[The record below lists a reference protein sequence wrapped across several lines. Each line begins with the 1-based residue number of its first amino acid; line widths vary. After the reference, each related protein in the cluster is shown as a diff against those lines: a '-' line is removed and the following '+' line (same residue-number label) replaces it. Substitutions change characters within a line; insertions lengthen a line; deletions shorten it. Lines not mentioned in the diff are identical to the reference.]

1 MSGLRAPV
9 IVGVA
14 GGVGT
19 STLASALHAVDGG
32 RVGAGSRPDVLVC
45 RADSLHLAE
54 RGVAQVLVVVADRAP
69 RLDRVG
75 AGTTVV
81 VVPDVAAWHG
91 LDAPEVAGLL
101 ALAPAHRPARL
112 AAYIAA
118 LLDVA
123 AALVRSGVLAH
134 PAAPAR
140 PVPLVLPAPA
150 RPPAV
155 PLPAAP
161 LPAVPLPVVPL
172 PVVPLPVVPLPV
184 VSLPSRPA
192 APALVVIAGG
202 RPVAPPVPVVDRAL
216 WRGLRAVQRTPAEPA
231 APAAGSEPDDDALEP
246 TRAG

>member
-9 IVGVA
+9 VAGVV

-19 STLASALHAVDGG
+19 STLAAALHAVDGG
-32 RVGAGSRPDVLVC
+32 RMGTGSRPDLLVC

-54 RGVAQVLVVVADRAP
+54 RGVAPVLVVVADRAP

-81 VVPDVAAWHG
+81 VVPDVPAWHG

-123 AALVRSGVLAH
+123 AALVRSGVLAP

-150 RPPAV
+150 RPPV
-155 PLPAAP
+155 L
-161 LPAVPLPVVPL
+161 
-172 PVVPLPVVPLPV
+172 PLPV
-184 VSLPSRPA
+184 VSPPVVSPPVRPA
-192 APALVVIAGG
+192 APALVAVAGG
-202 RPVAPPVPVVDRAL
+202 LPVGPPVIGRDRAL